1 MPGFYDHGF
10 IQTKLKNTRDLV
22 MLEKG
27 AAVVTVM
34 HECLAKTAGGL
45 VIPATLATVRSE
57 VEGICNQD
65 ITAAEALTQVPA
77 IQVASGD
84 TWVVDVSNNSN
95 AAHNYQRMIL
105 ASAVEVNNT
114 GADDPNGVVEQV
126 QPYGLAADKKIIC
139 RFV

>member
-10 IQTKLKNTRDLV
+10 IQTKLKNTRELV
-22 MLEKG
+22 TLNKASG
-27 AAVVTVM
+27 TVTVM
-34 HECLAKTAGGL
+34 HELLAKTAGGL

-57 VEGICNQD
+57 IEGVCNQD
-65 ITAAEALTQVPA
+65 IAAAEALTQVPA

-84 TWVVDVSNNSN
+84 TWIVDVSNASN

-114 GADDPNGVVEQV
+114 GFDDANGVVEQV
-126 QPYGLAADKKIIC
+126 QPYGLTSDKKIIC
-139 RFV
+139 RFI